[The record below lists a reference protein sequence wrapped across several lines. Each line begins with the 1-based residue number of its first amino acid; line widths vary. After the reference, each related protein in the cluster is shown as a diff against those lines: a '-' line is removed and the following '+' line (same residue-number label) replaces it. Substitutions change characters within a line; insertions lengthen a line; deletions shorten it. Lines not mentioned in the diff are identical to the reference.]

1 MTGYGRETLEIRE
14 RLLGYF
20 NASCNN
26 AVDRILEPKDYERL
40 DDDFL
45 EGLAID
51 DSKSEPDAMWRAIVE
66 RIGQPR
72 YLGRGLSMINNNGSF
87 RPGTFG
93 AELVDCYDIIRA
105 NEEILQ
111 KPMESRPMDEIMAE
125 ADAVQAKEDRYGL
138 PKSRGGSNGKGC
150 SARCSSTMG
159 NGVFRRG
166 SNSRAL

>member
-1 MTGYGRETLEIRE
+1 MTEYNKRTLDIRE

-26 AVDRILEPKDYERL
+26 AVDRILEPRDYERL

-45 EGLAID
+45 EGLAVD
-51 DSKSEPDAMWRAIVE
+51 DSMTEPEAMWRAIVE

-87 RPGTFG
+87 RLGTFG
-93 AELVDCYDIIRA
+93 AELVDCYDTMMA

-111 KPMESRPMDEIMAE
+111 KPMESKPMDEIMAE
-125 ADAVQAKEDRYGL
+125 ADADQARADKWGL
-138 PKSRGGSNGKGC
+138 PTGQGYSAERGSTTRCPRYHGS
-150 SARCSSTMG
+150 
-159 NGVFRRG
+159 GVTRRG
-166 SNSRAL
+166 NNQRSI